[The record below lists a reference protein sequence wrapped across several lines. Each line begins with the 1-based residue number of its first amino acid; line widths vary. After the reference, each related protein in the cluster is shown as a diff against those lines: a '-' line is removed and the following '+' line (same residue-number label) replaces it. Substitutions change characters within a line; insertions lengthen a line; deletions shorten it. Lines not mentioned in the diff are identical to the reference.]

1 MRILNKSEIQFTKIS
16 IAFLALSILISCNM
30 FNKKPKG
37 KQARSLFFVG
47 TYTNGESEGIYSFA
61 LNKRGIIKPLGL
73 AATSDNPSFLAM
85 SADKKYLLAVSETMK
100 NNGMGSVE
108 TYRVAGKKLK
118 RKSQKPSGG
127 AHPCFVSINLEGD
140 ILVAN
145 YTGGNVGLLKLG
157 KNGKLSDLLDV
168 EQHEG
173 KGTTDRQEGPYAHS
187 AWFEPDGSGII
198 SADLGT
204 NELWFSEIDKDI
216 KKLIQRNPQNLAMAP
231 GAGPRHL
238 AFHPNQQWIYVLN
251 ELDNTITLIDKD
263 EKGKYTIGPSISTLP
278 TDYDQFSKSAHIE
291 ISADGKYIYASN
303 RGHNSI
309 AIFEVNPDTGL
320 LKLLAFEPTL
330 GDEPRHFALS
340 PDESFLVVAN
350 QNSNNLVSFKR
361 DKSTGFLK
369 FVGEVEVPDPV
380 CVVFQ

>member
-1 MRILNKSEIQFTKIS
+1 MSKSKIQFTKTS
-16 IAFLALSILISCNM
+16 IAFLALSLLISCNM
-30 FNKKPKG
+30 FNKKPKE
-37 KQARSLFFVG
+37 KQARPLFYVG

-85 SADKKYLLAVSETMK
+85 SADKKYLLAVSETKK

-108 TYRVAGKKLK
+108 SYRVAGKKLR

-127 AHPCFVSINLEGD
+127 THPCFVTINPDGD
-140 ILVAN
+140 VLVAN

-157 KNGKLSDLLDV
+157 KNGKLSGLLDV

-173 KGTTDRQEGPYAHS
+173 KGITDRQESPHAHS

-198 SADLGT
+198 TADLGT
-204 NELWFSEIDKDI
+204 NELWFSEIEKGSQKI
-216 KKLIQRNPQNLAMAP
+216 IPRNPHKLAMAS

-238 AFHPNQQWIYVLN
+238 AFHPNQKWIYVLN
-251 ELDNTITLIDKD
+251 ELNNTITLV
-263 EKGKYTIGPSISTLP
+263 EKNKTGEYSTGPSISTLP
-278 TDYDQFSKSAHIE
+278 PDFDQFSKCAHIV
-291 ISADGKYIYASN
+291 ISMDGKFIYASN

-309 AIFEVNPDTGL
+309 AIFGVSPNDGKLNLLGFEVTH
-320 LKLLAFEPTL
+320 
-330 GDEPRHFALS
+330 GDSPRHFALS
-340 PDESFLVVAN
+340 QDEEFLVVAN

-361 DKSTGFLK
+361 DKSTGLLK
-369 FVGEVEVPDPV
+369 FVGEVEAPAPV
-380 CVVFQ
+380 CVLFK